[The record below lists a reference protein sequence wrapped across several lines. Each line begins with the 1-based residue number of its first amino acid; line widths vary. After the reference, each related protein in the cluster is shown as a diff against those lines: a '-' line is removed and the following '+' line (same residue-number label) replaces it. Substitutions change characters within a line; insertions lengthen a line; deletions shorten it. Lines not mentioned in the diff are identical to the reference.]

1 MRISILKF
9 FTSWYA
15 HMNPQL
21 QASQHII
28 TCSKAV
34 MFACLRLVS
43 IFHQMLASAGSADHA
58 FSHSPINAGDHGA

>member
-1 MRISILKF
+1 
-9 FTSWYA
+9 
-15 HMNPQL
+15 MNPQL

-58 FSHSPINAGDHGA
+58 FSHSPINAGDHDA